1 MAGLLDLA
9 LLQIVAEAKAI
20 FKRANVANVGLW
32 PWIQLANATLPH
44 GHAAKRLLASIR
56 ASGAAR
62 HTAAAG
68 EFKRNIF
75 PRYSGLEDEQDAGQR
90 CAIAYTA
97 CPGVA
102 RRYLSLA
109 DFLGRLVLERS

>member
-1 MAGLLDLA
+1 MD
-9 LLQIVAEAKAI
+9 
-20 FKRANVANVGLW
+20 
-32 PWIQLANATLPH
+32 TLPN
-44 GHAAKRLLASIR
+44 ARLHPFVQATP
-56 ASGAAR
+56 AR
-62 HTAAAG
+62 LTAAAA
-68 EFKRNIF
+68 EFKRNVF

-109 DFLGRLVLERS
+109 DFLGRLVVERS